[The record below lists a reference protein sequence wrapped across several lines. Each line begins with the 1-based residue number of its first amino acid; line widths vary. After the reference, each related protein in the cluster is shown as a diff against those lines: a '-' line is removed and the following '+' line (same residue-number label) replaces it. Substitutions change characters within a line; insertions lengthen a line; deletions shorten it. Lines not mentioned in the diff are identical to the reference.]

1 MSAAIREP
9 ASDDS
14 SFGVAGL
21 RDGNWLELPTFYP
34 DALGFAARTS
44 IAILCLLCFV
54 LGAD

>member
-14 SFGVAGL
+14 SFGAAGL